1 MIKIVKNIVLLFLIS
16 MLMNVLDIHQ
26 GMNNIHTLII
36 IKLELNDDDYIKI
49 RWWLRFSDSNWI
61 MVRHQ
66 LG

>member
-1 MIKIVKNIVLLFLIS
+1 MTKIVKNIVLLFLIS

-26 GMNNIHTLII
+26 GMNKIHIFII
-36 IKLELNDDDYIKI
+36 IELELNDDDYIKI
-49 RWWLRFSDSNWI
+49 RWWLRFSESNWI

>member
-26 GMNNIHTLII
+26 GMNNIHIFII
-36 IKLELNDDDYIKI
+36 IELELNDDDYIKI
-49 RWWLRFSDSNWI
+49 RWWLRFSESNWI